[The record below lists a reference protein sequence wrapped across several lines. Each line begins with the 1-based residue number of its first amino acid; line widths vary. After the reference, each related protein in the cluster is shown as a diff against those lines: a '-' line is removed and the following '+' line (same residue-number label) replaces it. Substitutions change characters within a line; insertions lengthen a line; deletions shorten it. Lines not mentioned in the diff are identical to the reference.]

1 MNCQLLGWDFKFKSF
16 KFKIFN
22 LLKIQNLILDFL
34 TLKLD
39 FEILILKN
47 QAVKFPT
54 VILVFH
60 LGVSLNLILE
70 FPTLILAKANF
81 KKKNSS

>member
-22 LLKIQNLILDFL
+22 LILKIQNLILDFL

-54 VILVFH
+54 VIL
-60 LGVSLNLILE
+60 GVSLNLILE